1 MKVFHFHE
9 MPLKPYF
16 MKFSERKVSQ
26 RALAF
31 NLEIFKAICARLA
44 LGNQRFPVRV
54 RLMDMCRG
62 GLSAVI
68 ALLMSKCL

>member
-9 MPLKPYF
+9 MPLKLFF

-31 NLEIFKAICARLA
+31 TQEIFEVVCARLD

-54 RLMDMCRG
+54 WLLDMCRG
-62 GLSAVI
+62 GLSALI
-68 ALLMSKCL
+68 FLLRSKCL